1 MMTHRRLASDQQ
13 GVAAIE
19 MAFALPILIVMIWMF
34 VQLAEVYRA
43 VAGIQQGLGEGARY
57 ATLCLNPTTTGC
69 TIPPPDQ
76 IVAKIN
82 ASVYGIG
89 PGVFTVTTPSLQT
102 DTVNGGKYYD
112 LQVGY
117 TQHTSL
123 LLVPG
128 PDISVTRSK
137 RVWVAT
143 A

>member
-1 MMTHRRLASDQQ
+1 VKIFRRISRSPE

-34 VQLAEVYRA
+34 VQLAQVYRA

-89 PGVFTVTTPSLQT
+89 PGVFSVTTPTLQT

-112 LQVGY
+112 LVVGY

-128 PDISVTRSK
+128 PDISVSRSK